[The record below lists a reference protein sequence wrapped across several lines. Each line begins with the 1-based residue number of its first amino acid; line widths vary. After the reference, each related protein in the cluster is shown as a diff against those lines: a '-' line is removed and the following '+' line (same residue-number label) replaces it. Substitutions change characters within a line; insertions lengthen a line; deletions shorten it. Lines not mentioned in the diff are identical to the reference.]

1 MTPSFIS
8 LGVTGFLILIIII
21 MMIFNYKKMSII
33 EFMSLLVLLT
43 IAIGVHG
50 LQHQGQEVY
59 YDYNPLISNDLLSLP
74 MDKPIRR

>member
-8 LGVTGFLILIIII
+8 LGITGLLILIIII
-21 MMIFNYKKMSII
+21 MMIINYNKMSIVQFI
-33 EFMSLLVLLT
+33 SLLVLLT

-59 YDYNPLISNDLLSLP
+59 YDFNPLVNNNFMPLS
-74 MDKPIRR
+74 KPYGRY